1 MNGFQ
6 NNIWFFGSSNTT
18 YWDTSN
24 SWTQDYIKFC
34 GYTPKH
40 FTEILSEKFNLNL
53 INKGI
58 GATDN
63 YTIFESIIKN
73 IDNIKEGD
81 KIVVDWVSI
90 LRFRVVDNNKFKTII
105 STDRLNE
112 IAFLSKNTMNE
123 ILINRDSILYANEVI
138 YWSNLLKKIFKNNI
152 IFWSIFEEFKNNSDI
167 IYMNSGVLNF
177 NILNE
182 TNGYINDFHL
192 GEIGH
197 IELSNHLY
205 SKFSNKII

>member
-1 MNGFQ
+1 MNGLV

-18 YWDTSN
+18 YWDTTHQ
-24 SWTQDYIKFC
+24 WTRDYIKFC

-40 FTEILSEKFNLNL
+40 FTEILSEKLNLNL

-63 YTIFESIIKN
+63 YTIFETILNN
-73 IDNIKEGD
+73 IENIKDGD
-81 KIVVDWVSI
+81 MVVVDWVSI

-105 STDRLNE
+105 STDGLTE

-123 ILINRDSILYANEVI
+123 ILINRDSILYVNEVI
-138 YWSNLLKKIFKNNI
+138 HWSNLLKKIFKKNI
-152 IFWSIFEEFKNNSDI
+152 IFWSSFKEFKNHSDI
-167 IYMNSGVLNF
+167 IHMNSGVLNF

-182 TNGYINDFHL
+182 TNGYIKDFHL
-192 GEIGH
+192 GKSGH
-197 IELSNHLY
+197 IELANRLH
-205 SKFSNKII
+205 SKFLNNII

>member
-1 MNGFQ
+1 MNGLV
-6 NNIWFFGSSNTT
+6 NNIWFFGASNTT
-18 YWDTSN
+18 YWDTTHQ
-24 SWTQDYIKFC
+24 WTKDYIKFC

-40 FTEILSEKFNLNL
+40 FTEILSGKLNLNL

-63 YTIFESIIKN
+63 YTIFETILSN

-90 LRFRVVDNNKFKTII
+90 LRFRVVANDKFKTII
-105 STDRLNE
+105 STDGLDE

-123 ILINRDSILYANEVI
+123 ILINRDSILYVNEVI
-138 YWSNLLKKIFKNNI
+138 HWSNVLKKIFKNNI
-152 IFWSIFEEFKNNSDI
+152 IFWSIFKEFKNNSDI
-167 IYMNSGVLNF
+167 IYMNSGVSKF
-177 NILNE
+177 SIINE
-182 TNGYINDFHL
+182 TNGCIKDLHL
-192 GEIGH
+192 GEAGH